1 MVNFAYLRVSTDHQD
16 VANQKFG
23 ILEYCNYQKITSIEM
38 IEDSASGK
46 KHWKNRAIGELLAK
60 ADKNDVIVVS
70 EISRLGRS
78 TLQVLEILELAVRKR
93 ICIHIVKNQMIMDGS
108 MQSTIT
114 ATVLRLAAQIERE
127 FISVRTK
134 EALAKR
140 KSDGVQ
146 LGRPKG
152 PAASLKLD
160 EREEEIVGYL
170 KKSISKRAIAKLTD
184 CSPSTLYKWMKRRKI
199 EKKALQHV

>member
-1 MVNFAYLRVSTDHQD
+1 M
-16 VANQKFG
+16 
-23 ILEYCNYQKITSIEM
+23 
-38 IEDSASGK
+38 
-46 KHWKNRAIGELLAK
+46 
-60 ADKNDVIVVS
+60 
-70 EISRLGRS
+70 
-78 TLQVLEILELAVRKR
+78 AVRKR

-114 ATVLRLAAQIERE
+114 ATVLGLAAQIERE

-152 PAASLKLD
+152 PAAALKLD
-160 EREEEIVGYL
+160 EREDEIVGYL
-170 KKSISKRAIAKLTD
+170 KKSISKRAIN
-184 CSPSTLYKWMKRRKI
+184 C
-199 EKKALQHV
+199 

>member
-60 ADKNDVIVVS
+60 AEKNDVIVVS

-114 ATVLRLAAQIERE
+114 ATVLGLAAQIERE

-152 PAASLKLD
+152 PAATLKLD

-184 CSPSTLYKWMKRRKI
+184 CAPSTLYKWMKRRKI
-199 EKKALQHV
+199 EKKALQTV

>member
-23 ILEYCNYQKITSIEM
+23 ILEYCNYQKITSIQM
-38 IEDSASGK
+38 IEDSVSGK
-46 KHWKNRAIGELLAK
+46 KHWKNRAIGDLLTK

-114 ATVLRLAAQIERE
+114 ATVLGLAAQIERE

-184 CSPSTLYKWMKRRKI
+184 CAPSTLYKWMKRRKI
-199 EKKALQHV
+199 DKKALQPV

>member
-1 MVNFAYLRVSTDHQD
+1 MSYEGD
-16 VANQKFG
+16 
-23 ILEYCNYQKITSIEM
+23 
-38 IEDSASGK
+38 
-46 KHWKNRAIGELLAK
+46 WKNRAIGELLAK
-60 ADKNDVIVVS
+60 AGKNDVIVVA

-93 ICIHIVKNQMIMDGS
+93 ISIHIFKNQMIMDGS

-114 ATVLRLAAQIERE
+114 ATILGLAAQIERE

-160 EREEEIVGYL
+160 EREQEIVGYL

-184 CSPSTLYKWMKRRKI
+184 SAPSTLYKWMKRRKKR
-199 EKKALQHV
+199 KKVSEN